1 MTKLFLKFYL
11 LIIFGFIGAQ
21 LVLSVLLNNVLER
34 EIANDVLT
42 TSQGVSNLIK
52 QKFDGQPIASW
63 PDILTTL
70 QSQFGYPL
78 TLEPVNTLTLS
89 DAANTQLT
97 SYGRAVL
104 ADVPVAG
111 QTPVK
116 VITLLNDDTVL
127 VQHISGTL
135 ENALP
140 LQLLPIIVWLLSLAL
155 FVFLVTYPLYR
166 RLRKL
171 SDIANQVAN
180 GQFDVSFTPFVQKET
195 AELAQAFEQLVTRI
209 KLLLDNQKLFLRIVA
224 HEFRTPLTRAH
235 FALDELK
242 TKTNLQQI
250 ADINADLD
258 ELNDMLTELGRYV
271 KINDELERRHQGEI
285 YNAKAAMEQQI
296 IQLRQAYPSLAISL
310 SWQGPETI
318 FANPKLNH
326 YCIRNLFA
334 NAAKFANNAVTVTSI
349 NNDSG
354 LQLIIEDDG
363 EGVSDDM
370 LSKLGMPFIRH
381 ASKGGLGLGLS
392 IVQNIAQKLDGELKF
407 SHASPQ
413 GLKVQLFI
421 PTFSKPL

>member
-21 LVLSVLLNNVLER
+21 LVLSVLLNSVLER

-63 PDILTTL
+63 PEILTTL

-89 DAANTQLT
+89 DAAKAQLT

-224 HEFRTPLTRAH
+224 HEFRTPLTRVH

-258 ELNDMLTELGRYV
+258 ELSLV
-271 KINDELERRHQGEI
+271 
-285 YNAKAAMEQQI
+285 AM
-296 IQLRQAYPSLAISL
+296 
-310 SWQGPETI
+310 
-318 FANPKLNH
+318 
-326 YCIRNLFA
+326 
-334 NAAKFANNAVTVTSI
+334 
-349 NNDSG
+349 
-354 LQLIIEDDG
+354 
-363 EGVSDDM
+363 
-370 LSKLGMPFIRH
+370 
-381 ASKGGLGLGLS
+381 
-392 IVQNIAQKLDGELKF
+392 
-407 SHASPQ
+407 
-413 GLKVQLFI
+413 
-421 PTFSKPL
+421 